1 MYLSLRAQTQADDFD
16 SFASSVVEE
25 EYAFVAGTQ
34 AYVPGT
40 PPDSSVPTYQLDL
53 EEGGFFHYPPSDQ
66 DTDKCLVCLTIEC
79 RGDCHND
86 NSPYRL

>member
-25 EYAFVAGTQ
+25 EYDFVAGTQ

-53 EEGGFFHYPPSDQ
+53 EEGGFFHYP
-66 DTDKCLVCLTIEC
+66 DTDKCLVCRTVEC
-79 RGDCHND
+79 RGYSCC
-86 NSPYRL
+86 NSP